1 MALRN
6 ADFGRLLMYKHFNE
20 LLALAFAVEI
30 GKTFQTTPSAVRCVD
45 SLSQRAQLAVRLTAV
60 YA

>member
-1 MALRN
+1 
-6 ADFGRLLMYKHFNE
+6 MYKHFNE
-20 LLALAFAVEI
+20 LFAFAFAVEI
-30 GKTFQTTPSAVRCVD
+30 GKTFQTTLSAVRCVD